1 MDDLKNKLGVL
12 LGLMALLANLNLQ
25 AQTTLSSV
33 VPNLRLERIPSE
45 LGLSQ
50 NLITCMMQDGKGF
63 LWIGT
68 KDGLN
73 RFDGYKFTVYQYDA
87 YDSTSLSD
95 NFITALLE
103 DRAGRIWVGTQRG
116 LNWFDRGAEVFHRL
130 LPRENRGGP
139 DSANPNGLR
148 HPTISS
154 NSIVEDEYGA
164 IWIGTGDGLSR
175 LTLPAGARNFTG
187 AHFVHFTHD
196 PANPQSLKSPT
207 VNNIVIDDSGAIWL
221 QAPTIYKLVPQGNSG
236 PYTLTAVSCA
246 PADSLWQAA
255 LDDPNTYRRILKGR
269 NGKLWICGGAGLI
282 CWDVRTQKFTPY
294 RFGDRLTQDQYFGYA
309 GPRGMTEDHD
319 GIIWIGTLIGLVR
332 FDPSTQIFSEYR
344 NQPGNA
350 GNLPEHG
357 LTEIL
362 EDRAGV
368 LWFGSNGNGL
378 YRYDPKA
385 ERFSRRRRDNQI
397 ALWRGAS
404 LRGIYETSYPAPEG
418 LWLGFASNRF
428 YRMNRLNGELTEL
441 LAPPGI
447 PNWGWMYSMVQ
458 DSASIPSRQ
467 NETTLWIGA
476 SGGFLRAQ
484 CRDGR
489 LEQVSFFDPEPDNPH
504 IREVFKVIQDRHGEI
519 WITTKRSLCRF
530 NQTTETFE
538 SYLFLLSD
546 DPAARNASEHV
557 FVNEDRNGDFWLGT
571 AEGLLRFDANRKTF
585 ERFRNDPKDR
595 ASLSHN
601 VVRAILPDPFEPERY
616 LWAGTAGGGL
626 NRFDR
631 QTETFIHFTD
641 KDGLPDNVIYAIL
654 DDEEGNLWMSTN
666 YGLSKFNPRTRAF
679 KNFDAQNGLQDNEFN
694 SSSYFKSPS
703 GELFFGGISG
713 FNAFYP
719 KDIQDNPH
727 APPVVFTGFQILNKP
742 ISHKTPDSPLAQAI
756 TETREVTLSYEH
768 KVFSFEFAALDFTA
782 PAKNQY
788 AYKMENFDADWQ
800 QAGTSRTATYT
811 NLNPGAYVFRV
822 KACNNDGVWN
832 EEGAAIRIIIT
843 PPWWRTWWAYGIYVL
858 LLAAGVFT
866 ADRFQRRRVI
876 AKERVQTEIREAELR
891 AQAAEAQSKALQAE
905 NERKEVELLKAEE
918 LRLAYQTLENTLENL
933 KATQQQLVTQQKLA
947 SLGQLTA
954 GIAHEIKN
962 PLNFVNNFAALSVD
976 LAKELREE
984 IAKVEGG
991 GLKIEDGGS
1000 RIVDR
1005 ESLLKIEDG
1014 GLRIVDGERLTNIK
1028 EILETLEQNAEKINH
1043 HGKRADGIVKSMMQ
1057 HARGSSGQRE
1067 LTDINQLLDEAVNLT
1082 YHGMRAND
1090 ASFNITIEKDY
1101 DAAIGKLEVVPQ
1113 DLSRVFLNI
1122 VNNACYAAHQKKKD
1136 SLDGFSPTLSVQ
1148 TKNLG
1153 DKIEIR
1159 IRDNGN
1165 GIPAEVR
1172 EKIFN
1177 PFFTTKPT
1185 GQGTGLGLSISYEI
1199 IVQQYRGE
1207 INVETEEGKFTEFVV
1222 RLPHNVSLEE
1232 K

>member
-1 MDDLKNKLGVL
+1 
-12 LGLMALLANLNLQ
+12 MALLAHLNLP
-25 AQTTLSSV
+25 AQTTPASV
-33 VPNLRLERIPSE
+33 APNLRLERIPSE

-50 NLITCMMQDGKGF
+50 NLITCMMQDSKGF
-63 LWIGT
+63 VWVGT

-73 RFDGYKFTVYQYDA
+73 RFDGYKFVVYQYDA

-116 LNWFDRGAEVFHRL
+116 LNLFDRGAEVFHRL
-130 LPRENRGGP
+130 LP

-148 HPTISS
+148 HPTINS

-175 LTLPAGARNFTG
+175 LMLPSESKNFINARFT
-187 AHFVHFTHD
+187 HFIHD
-196 PANPQSLKSPT
+196 PANPQSIKSPA
-207 VNNIVIDDSGAIWL
+207 VNNVAIDDSGAIWL
-221 QAPTIYKLVPQGNSG
+221 QAPTIYKLVPDRNSG
-236 PYTLTAVSCA
+236 RYTLTRVACA
-246 PADSLWQAA
+246 PDSLWQAA
-255 LDDPNTYRRILKGR
+255 LDDPSAYRRILKGR
-269 NGKLWICGGAGLI
+269 NGKLWIGGGAGLI
-282 CWDVRTQKFTPY
+282 CWDVRTQTFTPY
-294 RFGDRLTQDQYFGYA
+294 RFWERLKGEEYLLWA
-309 GPRGMTEDHD
+309 GVRGMIEDHD
-319 GIIWIGTLIGLVR
+319 GIVWIGTLFSLVR
-332 FDPSTQIFSEYR
+332 FDPATQSFSDYLI
-344 NQPGNA
+344 QPGNA
-350 GNLPEHG
+350 NNLPEHG
-357 LTEIL
+357 LTEIM

-385 ERFSRRRRDNQI
+385 ERFSRRRRDHKI
-397 ALWRGAS
+397 ALWHGAS
-404 LRGIYETSYPAPEG
+404 LRGIYETTYPAPEG

-428 YRMNRLNGELTEL
+428 FRMNRLNGELTEL

-458 DSASIPSRQ
+458 DNFGSAQFPSRQ
-467 NETTLWIGA
+467 NEATLWIGA
-476 SGGFLRAQ
+476 AGGFFRAQ

-489 LEQVSFFDPEPDNPH
+489 LEQVSFFDPEPDNP
-504 IREVFKVIQDRHGEI
+504 RATEVYKVIQDRHGEI

-585 ERFRNDPKDR
+585 QRFRNDPKDR

-616 LWAGTAGGGL
+616 LWVGTAGGGL

-654 DDEEGNLWMSTN
+654 DDEAGNLWMSTN

-679 KNFDAQNGLQDNEFN
+679 KNFDAKDGLQDNEFN

-703 GELFFGGISG
+703 GELFFGGING

-719 KDIQDNPH
+719 EDVRDNPH
-727 APPVVFTGFQILNKP
+727 APPVVFTGFQIFNKS
-742 ISHKTPDSPLAQAI
+742 ISHKTPDSPLKQAI
-756 TETREVTLSYEH
+756 SETSELTLSYEH

-782 PAKNQY
+782 PAKNRY
-788 AYKMENFDADWQ
+788 AYKMEHFDADWQ

-811 NLNPGAYVFRV
+811 NLDPGVYVFRV
-822 KACNNDGVWN
+822 KASNNDGVWN
-832 EEGAAIRIIIT
+832 EEGAAIKITIT
-843 PPWWRTWWAYGIYVL
+843 PPWWRTWWAYGLYAL
-858 LLAAGVFT
+858 LFVAGVFA

-891 AQAAEAQSKALQAE
+891 AQTAEAQSKAWQAE
-905 NERKEVELLKAEE
+905 NERKEAELRKAEE
-918 LRLAYQTLENTLENL
+918 LKVAYQALENALKHL
-933 KATQQQLVTQQKLA
+933 KATQQQLVTQEKLA

-976 LAKELREE
+976 LAKELRELLE
-984 IAKVEGG
+984 GRKAKGDGRGAKGEDDFAD
-991 GLKIEDGGS
+991 IE
-1000 RIVDR
+1000 
-1005 ESLLKIEDG
+1005 
-1014 GLRIVDGERLTNIK
+1014 
-1028 EILETLEQNAEKINH
+1028 EILTTLEQNAEKINH
-1043 HGKRADGIVKSMMQ
+1043 HGQRADNIVKSMMQ

-1067 LTDINQLLDEAVNLT
+1067 LVDINHLLDEAVNLV
-1082 YHGMRAND
+1082 YHGMRAQD

-1101 DAAIGKLEVVPQ
+1101 DETIGKLEVVPQ
-1113 DLSRVFLNI
+1113 DLSRVFLNM
-1122 VNNACYAAHQKKKD
+1122 VNNACYAAFQKQKASSD
-1136 SLDGFSPTLSVQ
+1136 DGFSPTIAVA
-1148 TKNLG
+1148 TKNLR
-1153 DKIEIR
+1153 DRIEIR

-1165 GIPAEVR
+1165 GIPPDVR

-1185 GQGTGLGLSISYEI
+1185 GQGTGLGLSISYDI
-1199 IVQQYRGE
+1199 IVQEHKGE
-1207 INVETEEGKFTEFVV
+1207 ITFASEEGSFTEFVV
-1222 RLPHNVSLEE
+1222 RLPFHRNPF
-1232 K
+1232 

>member
-1 MDDLKNKLGVL
+1 MGDLKNKLGVL
-12 LGLMALLANLNLQ
+12 LGLIALLANLNLR
-25 AQTTLSSV
+25 AQTRPSSV
-33 VPNLRLERIPSE
+33 GPDLRLDRIPSE

-50 NLITCMMQDGKGF
+50 NLITCLMQDRKGF
-63 LWIGT
+63 LWLGT

-73 RFDGYKFTVYQYDA
+73 RFDGYRFIVYQYDA

-95 NFITALLE
+95 SYITALLE

-130 LPRENRGGP
+130 LP

-164 IWIGTGDGLSR
+164 IWIGTGDGLCR

-187 AHFVHFTHD
+187 AQFVHFTHD
-196 PANPQSLKSPT
+196 SANPQSIKSPA
-207 VNNIVIDDSGAIWL
+207 VNNVVIDDSGAIWL

-236 PYTLTAVSCA
+236 HYTLTAVSCA

-368 LWFGSNGNGL
+368 LWFGSNGNGF

-585 ERFRNDPKDR
+585 ERFRNDPKNR

-641 KDGLPDNVIYAIL
+641 KDGLPDNVVYAIL
-654 DDEEGNLWMSTN
+654 DDEAGNLWMSTN
-666 YGLSKFNPRTRAF
+666 YGISKFNPRTRAF
-679 KNFDAQNGLQDNEFN
+679 KNFDAKDGLQDNEFN

-727 APPVVFTGFQILNKP
+727 APPVVFTGFQIFNKP
-742 ISHKTPDSPLAQAI
+742 ISHKTPNSPLAQAI

-843 PPWWRTWWAYGIYVL
+843 PPWWRTWWAYGFYAL
-858 LLAAGVFT
+858 LLAAGVFV
-866 ADRFQRRRVI
+866 ADRIQRRRVI
-876 AKERVQTEIREAELR
+876 AKERVQAEIREAELR
-891 AQAAEAQSKALQAE
+891 AQTAEAQSQALQAE
-905 NERKEVELLKAEE
+905 NELKEVELRKAEE
-918 LRLAYQTLENTLENL
+918 MKVAYQALENALENL

-976 LAKELREE
+976 LAKELE
-984 IAKVEGG
+984 
-991 GLKIEDGGS
+991 
-1000 RIVDR
+1000 
-1005 ESLLKIEDG
+1005 
-1014 GLRIVDGERLTNIK
+1014 
-1028 EILETLEQNAEKINH
+1028 ETLQPEKDKISPEKLATLEDILHHLKNNAEKINH
-1043 HGKRADGIVKSMMQ
+1043 HGKRADGIVRSMMM
-1057 HARGSSGQRE
+1057 HSRGRTGQRE
-1067 LTDINQLLDEAVNLT
+1067 MTDVNYLLDEAVNLT
-1082 YHGMRAND
+1082 YHGLRAQD
-1090 ASFNITIEKDY
+1090 ISFNVAIEKQY
-1101 DAAIGKLEVVPQ
+1101 DETIGKIEVVPQ
-1113 DLSRVFLNI
+1113 DLQRVFLNI
-1122 VNNACYAAHQKKKD
+1122 INNACYAAHEQKAR
-1136 SLDGFSPTLSVQ
+1136 LGEGFSPKLSVHS
-1148 TKNLG
+1148 KNLG

-1159 IRDNGN
+1159 IRDNGS
-1165 GIPAEVR
+1165 GIPQDLR

-1177 PFFTTKPT
+1177 PFFTTKPA
-1185 GQGTGLGLSISYEI
+1185 GQGTGLGLSISYDI
-1199 IVQQYRGE
+1199 IVQQHKGE
-1207 INVETEEGKFTEFVV
+1207 IKVETEEGKFTEFVV
-1222 RLPHNVSLEE
+1222 RLPRA
-1232 K
+1232 